1 MITTKIILVCS
12 SGFNLLKPRTLKC
25 FDSVFHL
32 CDTAAD
38 ICGKYQDRLFH
49 GAFLRFLDNCKDEK
63 LKMVLFFSAQ
73 KKGATIIS
81 HFYSWDI
88 SIDSQHRPPYISYSL
103 SLKNFMSYHVVFR
116 KLYFL
121 NSSHHINTSYL
132 VSTGGEN
139 VSLIQGMN
147 YWFITDSLPTSFP
160 AKKNDFYRGCYQVFR
175 RIICKVAN
183 DLLSLDQV

>member
-1 MITTKIILVCS
+1 MIQYFTFVIRPQIFVVSIRIGYFMELFC
-12 SGFNLLKPRTLKC
+12 GFLITENMKNWRWYFSFQLK
-25 FDSVFHL
+25 
-32 CDTAAD
+32 
-38 ICGKYQDRLFH
+38 
-49 GAFLRFLDNCKDEK
+49 
-63 LKMVLFFSAQ
+63 

-88 SIDSQHRPPYISYSL
+88 SIDSQHRPPYISYNL
-103 SLKNFMSYHVVFR
+103 ILKNFMSYHVVFR

-160 AKKNDFYRGCYQVFR
+160 AKKNDVYWGCYQVFR

>member
-49 GAFLRFLDNCKDEK
+49 GAFLRFLDNCKWKIEDGTF
-63 LKMVLFFSAQ
+63 LFSS

-116 KLYFL
+116 KLYFFKL
-121 NSSHHINTSYL
+121 FSSHKYFVFGFYWGRKRFANSRDELLIHHWFASHLISCQKKWRL
-132 VSTGGEN
+132 QGLLPGVS
-139 VSLIQGMN
+139 
-147 YWFITDSLPTSFP
+147 
-160 AKKNDFYRGCYQVFR
+160 
-175 RIICKVAN
+175 
-183 DLLSLDQV
+183 

>member
-1 MITTKIILVCS
+1 MIRPQIFVVSIRIGYFMELFC
-12 SGFNLLKPRTLKC
+12 GFLITAKMKNWRWYFSFQLK
-25 FDSVFHL
+25 
-32 CDTAAD
+32 
-38 ICGKYQDRLFH
+38 
-49 GAFLRFLDNCKDEK
+49 
-63 LKMVLFFSAQ
+63 

-81 HFYSWDI
+81 HFYSLNI
-88 SIDSQHRPPYISYSL
+88 SIDSQHRPPYISYNL

-147 YWFITDSLPTSFP
+147 YWFITDSLPTSFL
-160 AKKNDFYRGCYQVFR
+160 AKKNDFYRGCYQVFH

-183 DLLSLDQV
+183 DLLSLEQV

>member
-1 MITTKIILVCS
+1 MIQYFTFVIRPQIFVVSTRIGYFMELFC
-12 SGFNLLKPRTLKC
+12 GFLITAKMKNWRWYFSFQLK
-25 FDSVFHL
+25 
-32 CDTAAD
+32 
-38 ICGKYQDRLFH
+38 
-49 GAFLRFLDNCKDEK
+49 
-63 LKMVLFFSAQ
+63 

-81 HFYSWDI
+81 YFYSWDI
-88 SIDSQHRPPYISYSL
+88 SIDSQHRPPHISYNL
-103 SLKNFMSYHVVFR
+103 SLKKFMSYHVVFR

-121 NSSHHINTSYL
+121 NSSHQINTSYL

-147 YWFITDSLPTSFP
+147 YWFITDSLPTSFL
-160 AKKNDFYRGCYQVFR
+160 AKKNDVYRGCHQVFR

>member
-1 MITTKIILVCS
+1 MIRPQIFVVSTRIGYFMELFC
-12 SGFNLLKPRTLKC
+12 GFLITANMKNWRWYFSFQLK
-25 FDSVFHL
+25 
-32 CDTAAD
+32 
-38 ICGKYQDRLFH
+38 
-49 GAFLRFLDNCKDEK
+49 
-63 LKMVLFFSAQ
+63 
-73 KKGATIIS
+73 KKGTTIIS

-88 SIDSQHRPPYISYSL
+88 SIDSQHRPPHISYNL
-103 SLKNFMSYHVVFR
+103 SLKKFMSYHVVFR

-139 VSLIQGMN
+139 VSLIQGLN
-147 YWFITDSLPTSFP
+147 YWFITDSLPISFP
-160 AKKNDFYRGCYQVFR
+160 AKKHDVYRGCYQVFH